1 MSALGLKAEPFLARR
16 GSGWLCCP
24 RVDTGTGGGFP
35 LCPQHVHRTRR
46 SREEIFPEP
55 RNLGPL
61 MRTARGAEAAASPAP
76 GPPGAASGTQSE
88 DCAHGDKPQERLKGG
103 ECGPVDGENSHLQ
116 ASCIAACGHASARPS
131 PASAS
136 LRVTKKNLQ
145 SPG

>member
-1 MSALGLKAEPFLARR
+1 MSALGLEAEPFLATRR
-16 GSGWLCCP
+16 LGWLCCP
-24 RVDTGTGGGFP
+24 GVDTGTGGHFYSAP
-35 LCPQHVHRTRR
+35 DVHRTRR
-46 SREEIFPEP
+46 SWEEILPEP

-61 MRTARGAEAAASPAP
+61 MRTAGGAEVDASPAP

-103 ECGPVDGENSHLQ
+103 ECGPVEGENSHLQ
-116 ASCIAACGHASARPS
+116 APCIAACGHAGAHPS